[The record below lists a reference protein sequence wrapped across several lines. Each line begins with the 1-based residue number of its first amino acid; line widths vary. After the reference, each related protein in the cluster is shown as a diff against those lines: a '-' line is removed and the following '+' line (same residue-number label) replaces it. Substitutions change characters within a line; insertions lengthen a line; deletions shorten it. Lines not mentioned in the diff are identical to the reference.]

1 MSEEKNVKLNKK
13 ELYKEEIDEML
24 ESSKNRLLFV
34 IEHPFLTYIG
44 IFVIANLLRLI
55 PITKISLFKLFI
67 EILSFE
73 VPFFGL
79 SIIEVIMV
87 ALLVWGLIKVLF
99 DSMFKD

>member
-24 ESSKNRLLFV
+24 ESSKNRLLFI

-44 IFVIANLLRLI
+44 IIVIVNLPSLI
-55 PITKISLFKLFI
+55 PITKIPLFKLFI

-87 ALLVWGLIKVLF
+87 ALLVWGLIKALF
-99 DSMFKD
+99 DIMFKD